1 MTNELKRLW
10 STIYSISEDNFVVD
24 FDTAK
29 EIEMLIREDQME
41 AIEETSTGGKQS
53 KISGLPT
60 LLPERALL
68 AVSATMKRGS
78 RYGVGNWHKIPV
90 RATETPDG
98 VDTGEI
104 DHALQHTFNF
114 LANQGDSAEEITH
127 AAARMLMA
135 VDQWFRE
142 NPEEF
147 NRFIAEEG
155 K

>member
-1 MTNELKRLW
+1 MSN
-10 STIYSISEDNFVVD
+10 
-24 FDTAK
+24 
-29 EIEMLIREDQME
+29 IEK
-41 AIEETSTGGKQS
+41 TSSGGKQS
-53 KISGLPT
+53 KINGLPT
-60 LLPERALL
+60 LLPMRALL
-68 AVSATMKRGS
+68 AVSATMKKGS

-114 LANQGDSAEEITH
+114 LASQGDSAEEITH

-142 NPEEF
+142 NPAEF
-147 NRFIAEEG
+147 DRFIAEEG